1 MFLLTFFI
9 LFVLSGVGLCK
20 LYEDVAD
27 LPGLHYDFVIVG
39 GGTAGNVVAN
49 RLSENPHVSV
59 LVLEAGPSNDGVLDS
74 QVPFLSVE
82 MFLNPTYSWN
92 YTTTP
97 MPGFNGRSVS
107 YSRGALHT
115 GGCSAH
121 SMPLPLVYGMAYTRG
136 AASDFDRYAELA
148 GDAGWSW
155 NQLFPYF
162 LKNEK
167 WTPPA
172 DHHDTRGQ
180 FNPHV
185 HGTDGPIS
193 VSLNGF
199 SLPTFE
205 QKVIQTTKELPHDF
219 PFNLDPNSGK
229 ELGVSWVQS
238 TIGGGERSTSA
249 TGYLARKFIQRQNL
263 HVLLHA
269 QVSKLVNV
277 TLKTGKP
284 SFGGVEFR
292 FGNSLFVVHAAKEIV
307 LSGGAIGSPQ
317 ILMNS
322 GVGAHATLSALGI
335 PTVLDLPSVGQN
347 ASDQPLL
354 ITQWAVNS
362 TDTFD
367 SIRQNATRFAE
378 GMAQWNA
385 SRTGPFV
392 DSGDMT
398 HLGWF
403 RLAQDS
409 PAFSVHPDPSSGP
422 DAPHLELSFVPAG
435 EGSTPGNSMSI
446 FIAVVS
452 PVSRGSVVIN
462 SSDPFAPPL
471 IDPGYFSNKWDLLAI
486 RDGISLAER
495 FVSAPAWSGF
505 VGAMTPNLANLSS
518 ADLDTAI
525 RNMAAPNLHMVGT
538 AGMSARGAPYGVVN
552 PDLQVKGAVGLSVID
567 ASVVPIVPAAHT
579 QAATYAFA
587 ERGSDLLKQRWGL

>member
-1 MFLLTFFI
+1 MLLSTFVI
-9 LFVLSGVGLCK
+9 LSVLSGVGLGK

-74 QVPFLSVE
+74 EVPFLLIE
-82 MFLNPTYSWN
+82 MFTNPTYSWN

-97 MPGFNGRSVS
+97 MPGLNGRSVP
-107 YSRGALHT
+107 YNRAFIL

-121 SMPLPLVYGMAYTRG
+121 NGMVYTRG
-136 AASDFDRYAELA
+136 AAEDFDRYAELSA
-148 GDAGWSW
+148 DAGWSW

-172 DHHDTRGQ
+172 DHHNTRGQ

-185 HGTDGPIS
+185 HGTNGPIF

-205 QKVIQTTKELPHDF
+205 HKVIQTTKELPHDF

-229 ELGVSWVQS
+229 PLGVSWAQS

-249 TGYLARKFIQRQNL
+249 TAYLAPKFIQRPNL

-277 TLKTGKP
+277 TRKTGKP
-284 SFGGVEFR
+284 GFGGVEFR
-292 FGNSLFVVHAAKEIV
+292 YGESLFVAHAAKEIV

-322 GVGAHATLSALGI
+322 GIGAHATLSALGI

-347 ASDQPLL
+347 ASDQPF
-354 ITQWAVNS
+354 ITTQWAVNS
-362 TDTFD
+362 TETFD
-367 SIRQNATRFAE
+367 SIRQNATRFEE

-392 DSGDMT
+392 DSGIMT

-403 RLAQDS
+403 RLARDS
-409 PAFSVHPDPSSGP
+409 PAFSIHPDPSSGP
-422 DAPHLELSFVPAG
+422 SAPHLEFSFIPGGA
-435 EGSTPGNSMSI
+435 TPGNSMSI
-446 FIAVVS
+446 GIAVVS

-471 IDPGYFSNKWDLLAI
+471 IDPGYFSNEWDFLAM
-486 RDGISLAER
+486 RDGILLAER
-495 FVSAPAWSGF
+495 FVSAPAWSGY
-505 VGAMTPNLANLSS
+505 VGAMTPNLASLSS
-518 ADLDTAI
+518 ADLETAI
-525 RNMAAPNLHMVGT
+525 RNTTVSNLHMVGT
-538 AGMSARGAPYGVVN
+538 AGMSARGACYGVVD
-552 PDLQVKGAVGLSVID
+552 PDLQVKGAMGLSVID

-579 QAATYAFA
+579 QAVTYAFA
-587 ERGSDLLKQRWGL
+587 ERGADLLKQRWGL

>member
-1 MFLLTFFI
+1 MLLPTFFI
-9 LFVLSGVGLCK
+9 LFVLSGFGLCK

-74 QVPFLSVE
+74 EVPFLSAE

-97 MPGFNGRSVS
+97 MPGFNGRSVP
-107 YSRGALHT
+107 YSRAFIL

-121 SMPLPLVYGMAYTRG
+121 NGMVYTRG
-136 AASDFDRYAELA
+136 AAADFDRYAELS

-167 WTPPA
+167 WTPPT

-180 FNPHV
+180 FNPQV
-185 HGTDGPIS
+185 HGTNGPIS

-229 ELGVSWVQS
+229 ELGRGCNLLSVA
-238 TIGGGERSTSA
+238 GERSTSA
-249 TGYLARKFIQRQNL
+249 TGYLAPKFIQRQNL

-277 TLKTGKP
+277 TRKMGKP

-292 FGNSLFVVHAAKEIV
+292 YGNSLFVAHAAKEIV

-322 GVGAHATLSALGI
+322 GVGAHVTLSALGI

-354 ITQWAVNS
+354 ITQWAVHS

-367 SIRQNATRFAE
+367 PIRQNATLFAE

-392 DSGDMT
+392 DSGIMT
-398 HLGWF
+398 HLGWS

-409 PAFSVHPDPSSGP
+409 PAFSVHADPSSGP
-422 DAPHLELSFVPAG
+422 DAPHLEFSFVPG
-435 EGSTPGNSMSI
+435 GSTPGNSMSI
-446 FIAVVS
+446 FVALVS

-495 FVSAPAWSGF
+495 FVSAPTWSGF

-518 ADLDTAI
+518 ADLETAI

-538 AGMSARGAPYGVVN
+538 AGMSARGAAYGVVD

-567 ASVVPIVPAAHT
+567 ASVVPIVPSAHT
-579 QAATYAFA
+579 QAGTYAFA

>member
-1 MFLLTFFI
+1 MLLPTFFI
-9 LFVLSGVGLCK
+9 LSVLSGVGLCK

-59 LVLEAGPSNDGVLDS
+59 LVLEAGPSNVGVLDS
-74 QVPFLSVE
+74 EVPFLSVE

-92 YTTTP
+92 YTTTS
-97 MPGFNGRSVS
+97 MPGFNGRSVLFN
-107 YSRGALHT
+107 RAFIL

-121 SMPLPLVYGMAYTRG
+121 NSMVYTRG
-136 AASDFDRYAELA
+136 AAADFDRYAELS
-148 GDAGWSW
+148 GDSGWSW
-155 NQLFPYF
+155 NQLYPYF

-172 DHHDTRGQ
+172 DQHDTRGQ
-180 FNPHV
+180 FNPHL
-185 HGTDGPIS
+185 HGTNGPIS

-205 QKVIQTTKELPHDF
+205 QKVIQTTKDLPHDF

-249 TGYLARKFIQRQNL
+249 TGYLGPKFIQRQNL

-277 TLKTGKP
+277 TRKKGKP

-292 FGNSLFVVHAAKEIV
+292 YGESLFVARAAKEIV
-307 LSGGAIGSPQ
+307 LSGGVISSPQ

-322 GVGAHATLSALGI
+322 GIGARSTLSALGI
-335 PTVLDLPSVGQN
+335 PTVLDLPS
-347 ASDQPLL
+347 
-354 ITQWAVNS
+354 
-362 TDTFD
+362 
-367 SIRQNATRFAE
+367 NATRFAE

-392 DSGDMT
+392 DSGGAT
-398 HLGWF
+398 HLGWS
-403 RLAQDS
+403 RLARDS
-409 PAFSVHPDPSSGP
+409 PAFGVHADPSSGP
-422 DAPHLELSFVPAG
+422 DAPHLEFSFVPG
-435 EGSTPGNSMSI
+435 GSTPGNSMII

-486 RDGISLAER
+486 RDGISLAQR
-495 FVSAPAWSGF
+495 FVSAPVWSGY

-518 ADLDTAI
+518 ADLETTIRDTAV
-525 RNMAAPNLHMVGT
+525 PNLHMVGT
-538 AGMSARGAPYGVVN
+538 AGMSARGARYGVVD

-579 QAATYAFA
+579 QAAKYAFA

>member
-1 MFLLTFFI
+1 
-9 LFVLSGVGLCK
+9 
-20 LYEDVAD
+20 
-27 LPGLHYDFVIVG
+27 
-39 GGTAGNVVAN
+39 
-49 RLSENPHVSV
+49 
-59 LVLEAGPSNDGVLDS
+59 
-74 QVPFLSVE
+74 
-82 MFLNPTYSWN
+82 MFLNPTFSWN
-92 YTTTP
+92 YSTTP
-97 MPGFNGRSVS
+97 MPGLNGRSLS
-107 YSRGALHT
+107 YSRAFIL

-121 SMPLPLVYGMAYTRG
+121 NGMAYTRG
-136 AASDFDRYAELA
+136 ALDDFNRYAELS
-148 GDAGWSW
+148 GDPGWSW

-180 FNPHV
+180 FNPRV
-185 HGTDGPIS
+185 HGTDGPIF

-219 PFNLDPNSGK
+219 PFNLDPNAGK
-229 ELGVSWVQS
+229 PLGVSWVQS

-249 TGYLARKFIQRQNL
+249 TGYLAPKFIQRPNL
-263 HVLLHA
+263 DVLLHA
-269 QVSKLVNV
+269 QASKLINV
-277 TLKTGKP
+277 KQKKGKP

-292 FGNSLFVVHAAKEIV
+292 YGESIFVAHASKEIV
-307 LSGGAIGSPQ
+307 LSGGVIGSPH

-322 GVGAHATLSALGI
+322 GIGAHATLSGLGI

-347 ASDQPLL
+347 ASDQPLMIL
-354 ITQWAVNS
+354 QWAVNS
-362 TDTFD
+362 TETFD
-367 SIRQNATRFAE
+367 SITQNATRFAE
-378 GMAQWNA
+378 GLAQWNA

-398 HLGWF
+398 HLGWS
-403 RLAQDS
+403 RLAPDS
-409 PAFSVHPDPSSGP
+409 PAFSVHADPSSGP
-422 DAPHLELSFVPAG
+422 DAPHLEFSFVPAG
-435 EGSTPGNSMSI
+435 ETPGNSMSI

-471 IDPGYFSNKWDLLAI
+471 IDPGYLSNEWDFLAM

-505 VGAMTPNLANLSS
+505 VGEMTPNLANLSS
-518 ADLDTAI
+518 ADLETVIRTATT
-525 RNMAAPNLHMVGT
+525 ANLHMVGT
-538 AGMSARGAPYGVVN
+538 AGMSAPGARYGVVD

-567 ASVVPIVPAAHT
+567 ASVVPIVPTAHT

-587 ERGSDLLKQRWGL
+587 ERGADLLKQRWGL